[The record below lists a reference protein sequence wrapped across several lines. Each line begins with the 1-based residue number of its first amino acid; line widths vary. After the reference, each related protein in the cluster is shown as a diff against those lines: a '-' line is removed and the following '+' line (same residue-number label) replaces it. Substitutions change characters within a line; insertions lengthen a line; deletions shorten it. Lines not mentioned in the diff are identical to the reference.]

1 MKKNLLWILAALV
14 LLVLYPDAAQAV
26 AAIVSTAVVWLS
38 TQPVLVGF
46 GLGLIALPHL
56 RRAAKTSAP
65 AGH

>member
-1 MKKNLLWILAALV
+1 MKKNLLLILAALV
-14 LLVLYPDAAQAV
+14 LLVLFPGLAQAV

-56 RRAAKTSAP
+56 RRATKTTTAD
-65 AGH
+65 H